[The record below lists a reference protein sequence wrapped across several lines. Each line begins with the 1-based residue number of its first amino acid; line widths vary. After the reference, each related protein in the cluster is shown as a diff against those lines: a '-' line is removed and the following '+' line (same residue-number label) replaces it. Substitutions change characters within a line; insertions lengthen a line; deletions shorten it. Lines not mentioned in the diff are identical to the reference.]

1 VEERQTRE
9 MQIVLLETVIDAGG
23 LDSVVEEEVL
33 LNVSDVPT
41 AFGVLYTR
49 LPQTVFE
56 AVQKVCLGLDSENFC
71 SNSVTEN

>member
-1 VEERQTRE
+1 
-9 MQIVLLETVIDAGG
+9 MQIVLLETFIDAGG

-56 AVQKVCLGLDSENFC
+56 AVQKVCLGLTVRISAQIQSLKTKLF
-71 SNSVTEN
+71 

>member
-1 VEERQTRE
+1 

-33 LNVSDVPT
+33 LSVPT

-71 SNSVTEN
+71 SNSVTKN